1 MENKKR
7 LCEVNS
13 VIGYFHC
20 WEHYS
25 TPCARYPEG
34 LVCGVSG
41 IVEFPEGVQY
51 VEPDQIHFID
61 EEALILAQINN
72 DIIEENMKYVGKGQ
86 TNDDGTVEK
95 QSEDNSSEFDE
106 FMETLFSDIS
116 NALNNEVGKMM
127 LGLLNACSDSNDKR
141 SPGE

>member
-7 LCEVNS
+7 LCEVNG

-25 TPCARYPEG
+25 TPCTRYPEG
-34 LVCGVSG
+34 LVFGVSG

-51 VEPDQIHFID
+51 VEPDQIRFVD
-61 EEALILAQINN
+61 EEALVLTKINN
-72 DIIEENMKYVGKGQ
+72 DINEAEFKYISKGQ
-86 TNDDGTVEK
+86 TNDDETVEK

-106 FMETLFSDIS
+106 FIETLFSDIS

-127 LGLLNACSDSNDKR
+127 LGLLNSCSNSNDKR

>member
-7 LCEVNS
+7 LCEVNG

-25 TPCARYPEG
+25 TPCTRDPEG

-51 VEPDQIHFID
+51 VEPDQIRFVD
-61 EEALILAQINN
+61 EEAHVLTKINN
-72 DIIEENMKYVGKGQ
+72 DINEAEFKYISKGQ
-86 TNDDGTVEK
+86 TNDDETVEK
-95 QSEDNSSEFDE
+95 QSEDDSSEFDE
-106 FMETLFSDIS
+106 FIETLFSDIS

-127 LGLLNACSDSNDKR
+127 LGLLNSCSDSNDKR